1 MHKIFSFG
9 EILKDVHLRG
19 MSLEEISSISPKE
32 IGLLS
37 KSGKIVS
44 ADDGGASANVAAY
57 NCLIGGKAV
66 FSAAVGKDA
75 WGDED

>member
-44 ADDGGASANVAAY
+44 ADDEELVQMLLLIAALLEVRLY
-57 NCLIGGKAV
+57 FLQL
-66 FSAAVGKDA
+66 
-75 WGDED
+75 